1 MTGRLETGIG
11 SLRLK
16 NPVIAGPAE
25 HLIDPDNVRRA
36 LRTGVGAVVLKS
48 TNELEGAREQL
59 ERAEYAVFDE
69 QWRAVPWGA
78 DAPLAATIAT
88 RSGLVR
94 IPFDQWLEQAV
105 ALDREARLEDAYA
118 IPSIIVA
125 DLDRAV
131 DMARLVDQAG
141 LRALEL
147 NIGTPYASEAK
158 KGAVTTEF
166 DPARATTMVAAVA
179 SAVSI
184 PVWVKLTGQSERVPD
199 LVQAS
204 FDGGGA
210 AVIMAGRL
218 LGLIPDVETMQPAL
232 GTSLG
237 IGGFWNLPLTCH
249 WLALSRARMGPDKP
263 LIGIN
268 GAQSGLDVA
277 RMMLAGAHAVEIA
290 SAAMLRGFQALSDAV
305 AEFEAYLARKKIRR
319 AISSAALPTPASRSR
334 RCRRCRTSGRT
345 TFRNN
350 EHCAPDT
357 TGDAPIKEIM
367 MLSFRLLRCRACR
380 RSRAHLRAGRCAAT
394 PGLRAK

>member
-1 MTGRLETGIG
+1 MTKLETSIG
-11 SLRLK
+11 ALRLK

-48 TNELEGAREQL
+48 TNESEAAREQL

-69 QWRAVPWGA
+69 QWRQVPWGST
-78 DAPLAATIAT
+78 APLAATIAT
-88 RSGLVR
+88 RSGLAR
-94 IPFDQWLEQAV
+94 ISFDQWLEQAV
-105 ALDREARLEDAYA
+105 ALDREARQHDAYA
-118 IPSIIVA
+118 IPSLIVA

-131 DMARLVDQAG
+131 QMARLVDQAG

-147 NIGTPYASEAK
+147 NIGTPYAREAK
-158 KGAVTTEF
+158 AGAVTTEF
-166 DPARATTMVAAVA
+166 DPARATAMVAAVTG
-179 SAVSI
+179 AVSL

-218 LGLIPDVETMQPAL
+218 LGLLPDLETMKPAL

-249 WLALSRARMGPDKP
+249 WLALSRARMGPGKP

-290 SAAMLRGFQALSDAV
+290 SAAMLRGFQVLSDAV
-305 AEFEAYLARKKIRR
+305 TELAAYLARKQMTAQDLIGH
-319 AISSAALPTPASRSR
+319 AADARQSFGSLPPLREKWKDYVPA
-334 RCRRCRTSGRT
+334 
-345 TFRNN
+345 
-350 EHCAPDT
+350 H
-357 TGDAPIKEIM
+357 
-367 MLSFRLLRCRACR
+367 
-380 RSRAHLRAGRCAAT
+380 
-394 PGLRAK
+394 